1 MRALTAALLLG
12 KVTVTLNSEIQ
23 VLVVDDS
30 SAVRAVVR
38 KILAQLGYSNVDEA
52 WDGTAAL
59 AKLNEKP
66 FGLVISDWHMEPMNG
81 KALLDQVFGKKQ
93 FQKIPFI
100 MMTTASE
107 QYKLVAAKYPA
118 TIDFINKP
126 FTPEELQSKISKV
139 NAK

>member
-1 MRALTAALLLG
+1 M
-12 KVTVTLNSEIQ
+12 TLNSEIQ

-38 KILAQLGYSNVDEA
+38 KILAQLGYGGVDEA
-52 WDGTAAL
+52 SDGTAAL

-107 QYKLVAAKYPA
+107 QYKIVAAKYP
-118 TIDFINKP
+118 TVIHFINKP
-126 FTPEELQSKISKV
+126 FTAEELQSKISKI